1 MLKPGGDFLLTFLA
15 SNPIFEIY
23 ETLSKKGRWE
33 SYMENFKKYVSPYQ
47 KSKDP
52 VGELETILKDVGYE
66 ILLCK
71 AEERIYVYPNV
82 TVLKSKTDLVVN
94 ILINTYLCRK

>member
-1 MLKPGGDFLLTFLA
+1 MLKPGGDVLLTFLA

-23 ETLSKKGRWE
+23 ERLSKMGRWQ

-52 VGELETILKDVGYE
+52 VGELEDILKDVGFD
-66 ILLCK
+66 IIICK
-71 AEERIYVYPNV
+71 AEERLYIYPNV
-82 TVLKSKTDLVVN
+82 AVLKSN
-94 ILINTYLCRK
+94 HNFFTYAGANHT